1 VTTLR
6 LARGTLWPAIV
17 ERTRAALASGALA
30 PIQTEERV
38 LEQGDVRFCV
48 RLAAALAAKPIAALD
63 GARPPA
69 SHRNPFLPPDPAL
82 VVGDVS
88 DTHVAVLN
96 KFPVIAHHLLVVT
109 RAYVPQTAPLD
120 RDDVVA
126 MLAALAEG
134 RALAFY
140 NGGQAAGASQPHKHL
155 QIVPLPLLAGA
166 LMPFER
172 ALAPF
177 VGRLSRVPEFPFAHA
192 VATLPGGCMADP
204 EGGAEAVLALCREAA
219 TAARVGAGPYNLL
232 CTAERLMVVAR
243 STERF
248 NGVSVNALG
257 FAGSLFAKDARE
269 LAVLCAAPPLEV
281 LAAVSRPFLPLETGA
296 QALR

>member
-1 VTTLR
+1 MTTLR

-30 PIQTEERV
+30 PIHTEDHV
-38 LEQGDVRFCV
+38 VEQGGMRFCV

-109 RAYVPQTAPLD
+109 RAFVPQTAPLD
-120 RDDVVA
+120 REDVVA
-126 MLAALAEG
+126 MLAAIAEC

-155 QIVPLPLLAGA
+155 QIVPLPLLASA
-166 LMPFER
+166 AMPFER

-177 VGRLSRVPEFPFAHA
+177 TGCFYRVPEFPFAHA
-192 VATLPGGCMADP
+192 VATVPGGCMADP
-204 EGGAEAVLALCREAA
+204 EAAAEAVLALCREAA
-219 TAARVGAGPYNLL
+219 SVARVGAGPYNLL

-269 LAVLCAAPPLEV
+269 LAVLSAARPLEV
-281 LAAVSRPFLPLETGA
+281 LAAVSRPFLPLEAGA